1 MFVECPWCH
10 RAHLASENMLDVI
23 DSGGSAAQGEVWEF
37 INYKCSKCG
46 RKFYATITFSTEI
59 KSSSTTID

>member
-1 MFVECPWCH
+1 MFVKCPWCY
-10 RAHLASENMLDVI
+10 RAHLASENILDVI

-46 RKFYATITFSTEI
+46 RDFYATIHFSTEI